1 MVTKK
6 TFYAIKAM
14 LFLARRQGRPAY
26 SAEISSAEN
35 IPKHFLEQILTKLSH
50 AGILYVIKGRN
61 GGYSIT
67 LSPKEITTASILRI
81 MQDEIISLP
90 CIELNSNQ
98 KCDDCQHKLICGI
111 SEPFIQIRDTFFQK
125 LAETNLE
132 SLMKVSEIPDEY
144 QNTVCFDYGDTGFNV
159 RGSTS

>member
-14 LFLARRQGRPAY
+14 LFLAKREGRPAY

-35 IPKHFLEQILTKLSH
+35 IPKHFLEQILTKLSR

-67 LSPKEITTASILRI
+67 LSPKEITTASILKI
-81 MQDEIISLP
+81 MQDRIISLP
-90 CIELNSNQ
+90 CIELNPNQ
-98 KCDDCQHKLICGI
+98 KCDDCQHKLICGVC
-111 SEPFIQIRDTFFQK
+111 ETFVQIQDAYLQRFT
-125 LAETNLE
+125 ETNLE
-132 SLMKVSEIPDEY
+132 TLMNQEI
-144 QNTVCFDYGDTGFNV
+144 VFK
-159 RGSTS
+159 